1 MSMVKPSHILGL
13 NARNQLYT
21 QQNTRKSRRFG
32 FSKLRAKI
40 FLSKHGISV
49 PQLYAKITS
58 QEDLRS
64 FDWSSVEGSFAV
76 KPVNGSE
83 GKGIV
88 VIKRYDKK
96 RAVYIDVA
104 GEEWTVNDLRLHVA
118 DILQGAYA
126 TWGDDSVALIEERI
140 PVHPDLEQY
149 VEMGTPDIRIVVY
162 NNIPIMA
169 GCRIPTKKS
178 QGKANIHQ
186 GALMLGIDFG
196 TGETTNGLSG
206 LNTPIQIFPH
216 TGEKVRGIK
225 LPFWADLLKTAV
237 RVANATGFV
246 YCGVD
251 MFVHPERGPMVA
263 EVNGFPGLGIQLANR
278 AGLLRRLQRVEEI
291 EARNV
296 SHAVR
301 IAQALFA
308 EEYPMQVADS
318 EFVIISPREKIVL
331 LDHDEE
337 KHTYDAV
344 VNTGRFRSA
353 ISREAAKRHGFVSTR
368 SLLWKQEV
376 EGEGKVPVI
385 EAKFKLKDRV
395 IKSSMIVTK
404 KLDGK
409 PAPIEIGR
417 KDLKGF
423 LVGEM
428 EK

>member
-1 MSMVKPSHILGL
+1 MVKPSHILGL

-21 QQNTRKSRRFG
+21 QQNTKASRRFG

-40 FLSKHGISV
+40 FLGKHGIGV
-49 PQLYAKITS
+49 PKLYAKITT
-58 QEDLRS
+58 QEELRS
-64 FDWSSVEGSFAV
+64 FDWSAVEGSFAV

-88 VIKRYDKK
+88 VIKRRDKK
-96 RAVYIDVA
+96 RGVFIDVA
-104 GEEWTVNDLRLHVA
+104 NEAWTINDLRLHVA

-126 TWGDDSVALIEERI
+126 TWGEDSMALIEERI

-149 VEMGTPDIRIVVY
+149 VEMGTPDVRIVVY
-162 NNIPIMA
+162 NKIPIMA

-206 LNTPIQIFPH
+206 LNTPIQVFPH
-216 TGEKVRGIK
+216 TGEPVRGIK
-225 LPFWADLLKTAV
+225 LPFWADLLKIAV

-251 MFVHPERGPMVA
+251 MFVHPERGPVVA

-291 EARNV
+291 EARSV
-296 SHAVR
+296 GHAVR

-308 EEYPMQVADS
+308 EEYPVQIADS
-318 EFVIISPREKIVL
+318 EYVILSPKEKVFLIDPNDV
-331 LDHDEE
+331 
-337 KHTYDAV
+337 KHPYEAAI
-344 VNTGRFRSA
+344 NTGRFRSA
-353 ISREAAKRHGFVSTR
+353 ISREAAKRHGFISTQ
-368 SLLWKQEV
+368 SLLWRQEV

-385 EAKFKLKDRV
+385 EAKFQLKDRI
-395 IKSSMIVTK
+395 IKSSLIVTK

-409 PAPIEIGR
+409 PSPIEIGR
-417 KDLKGF
+417 RDLKGF
-423 LVGEM
+423 LVGET